1 MLEGQSN
8 CTAEQD
14 RKSSD
19 KQSDKWDMK
28 HDVKVETMERT
39 ECRTSAVN
47 EEKEDSVSSCKTEV
61 SEADCRWQ
69 GK

>member
-1 MLEGQSN
+1 MLEGLSN

-14 RKSSD
+14 RKSCD
-19 KQSDKWDMK
+19 KQSDEWDMK
-28 HDVKVETMERT
+28 RDVKVETVERT
-39 ECRTSAVN
+39 ECRTSALK
-47 EEKEDSVSSCKTEV
+47 EKKEDSVFSCKTEV

>member
-1 MLEGQSN
+1 MLEGLSD

-14 RKSSD
+14 RKSCD

-28 HDVKVETMERT
+28 RDVKVETMERT

-47 EEKEDSVSSCKTEV
+47 EEKEDSASSCKTEV
-61 SEADCRWQ
+61 NEADCRWQ